1 MCLWRRCVI
10 SGLAFP
16 AILFKTPS
24 PPHFPC
30 PFPAPWPPRALRP
43 CNMLSTWISL
53 TLHIVCSPLWGEGGL
68 CLLFA
73 FLLGPCTQN
82 VVSLK
87 GVWTD
92 EHLESPGHGVGSGGG
107 GRADRAGDL
116 YLRSGREAIT
126 EDSHC
131 TQVTLG

>member
-1 MCLWRRCVI
+1 
-10 SGLAFP
+10 
-16 AILFKTPS
+16 
-24 PPHFPC
+24 
-30 PFPAPWPPRALRP
+30 
-43 CNMLSTWISL
+43 MLLTWISL

-73 FLLGPCTQN
+73 FLLGPCAQN

-87 GVWTD
+87 GVWMD
-92 EHLESPGHGVGSGGG
+92 EHLESPGHGVGGGG
-107 GRADRAGDL
+107 DKAGDL

-131 TQVTLG
+131 AQVTLG